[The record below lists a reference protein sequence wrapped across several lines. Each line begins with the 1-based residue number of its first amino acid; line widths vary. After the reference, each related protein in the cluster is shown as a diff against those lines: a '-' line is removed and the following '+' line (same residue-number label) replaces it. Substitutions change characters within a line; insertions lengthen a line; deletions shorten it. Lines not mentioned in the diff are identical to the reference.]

1 MNLLSN
7 KSRKGRTL
15 FLQLIINEWPF
26 VSKTKKRLLIEVFK
40 TATFT
45 QVDIQSDFLVPYH
58 HISIKHNR
66 FYRVQKTIIHTWRSM
81 RSCSSSKMAK
91 KEDFFKLG
99 FCIPKEFSELW
110 NFIFFNFHISSPWF
124 DPGDFKNYIEKIPDT
139 IGRGRTPKMEFI
151 NQNQ

>member
-110 NFIFFNFHISSPWF
+110 NFIFLIFIYHPPDSTLEIS
-124 DPGDFKNYIEKIPDT
+124 KIT
-139 IGRGRTPKMEFI
+139 SKKYRIL
-151 NQNQ
+151 